1 MLFSSFHKLIYVCFF
16 RNGENIYSGRN
27 HEFEFSI
34 LEPTPSKPSLFPAFT
49 VTVLLNFHIKKHCF
63 LLKI

>member
-1 MLFSSFHKLIYVCFF
+1 MYGFLEMINIFIAPIDTPNTLF
-16 RNGENIYSGRN
+16 N
-27 HEFEFSI
+27 